1 MQREKFVNSMLFK
14 HLILAN
20 NDKELVKMLSK
31 SEKSFDLFMEILED
45 AYELDEDFFGIDS
58 SIPSKVLSV
67 LNYYRFEERYRK
79 KYSDKINAYIIEM
92 NRIDN
97 IRSEDKDNLC
107 RSYLNRQSRLRQIRI
122 PSKYDLLYLL
132 RNDMI
137 VYQTLLDGDMN
148 KKTFFLVE
156 EASTYFMKSC
166 IELYDDDNFLT
177 NSYNL
182 LTAEDNGISKKDNF
196 LMKRLIK
203 EMNKKKK

>member
-156 EASTYFMKSC
+156 EASTVLQ
-166 IELYDDDNFLT
+166 IR
-177 NSYNL
+177 
-182 LTAEDNGISKKDNF
+182 I
-196 LMKRLIK
+196 
-203 EMNKKKK
+203 